1 MIHVNGMVRLVE
13 NPTINNAG
21 ETKVARYR
29 VASNRRTK
37 NNANGQDADFVTCVA
52 FGAGAD
58 FAEKYLCKGMRLV
71 IDGHIQS
78 GSYTNR
84 EGQKVYTTDVIVE
97 NTEFVDR
104 KAENDALK
112 AQNLGSAPA
121 AAADAPAEFV
131 KVPDAAVESAG
142 LPFD

>member
-37 NNANGQDADFVTCVA
+37 NSTNGQDADFINCVA

-58 FAEKYLCKGMRLV
+58 FAEKFLCKGMRLV

-78 GSYTNR
+78 GSYTKQ
-84 EGQKVYTTDVIVE
+84 GGTKVYTTDIIVE
-97 NTEFVDR
+97 NTEFVDK
-104 KAENDALK
+104 KADNDALK
-112 AQNLGSAPA
+112 AQYLGTASAPV
-121 AAADAPAEFV
+121 ADAPAEFV

>member
-1 MIHVNGMVRLVE
+1 MLHVNGMVRLVE
-13 NPTINNAG
+13 NPTINNSG

-29 VASNRRTK
+29 VASQRRTK
-37 NNANGQDADFVTCVA
+37 NNNGQQDADFVNCVA

-84 EGQKVYTTDVIVE
+84 EGQKVYTTDIIVE

-104 KAENDALK
+104 KADNDALK
-112 AQNLGSAPA
+112 AQNLGQTAPAQAEAPA
-121 AAADAPAEFV
+121 AFV
-131 KVPDAAVESAG
+131 KVPEGAVESAG